1 MGITKKEAL
10 KRLLTDYVEAMKKA
24 EENWAKIE
32 ERLKLKQQGAKE
44 HPVKDWILQKERE
57 KRSKDAN
64 ASV

>member
-1 MGITKKEAL
+1 M
-10 KRLLTDYVEAMKKA
+10 EAMKKA

-57 KRSKDAN
+57 KRSKDAKRQCLSCKHN
-64 ASV
+64 NSL